1 MIERRAYAV
10 QMSFDVPDSERRTA
24 EKAKEAFKQL
34 SSQLKLTV
42 EYLSLIY
49 EPFKKYEQI
58 DPKEVAE
65 HRVLLRKI
73 QRKAADKF
81 KKISRQYNKC
91 LGLMQE
97 FSTDTRTE
105 VLMTSFA
112 DAKEDVFKQ
121 VRTFL
126 SIFSN
131 LDSTDFRNNLVS
143 SIEAIRKQ
151 INQLRQLISDRII
164 SHIDSNIL
172 AKSWIDTI
180 SDKYQDK
187 VQEKVPLIIE
197 LFRERQQSLKSAR

>member
-10 QMSFDVPDSERRTA
+10 QMSFDVPDAERRTA
-24 EKAKEAFKQL
+24 EKAKETFKRL
-34 SSQLKLTV
+34 SSQLKLAV
-42 EYLSLIY
+42 EYLTLIY

-65 HRVLLRKI
+65 HRVLLRKLE
-73 QRKAADKF
+73 RTVSEKF
-81 KKISRQYNKC
+81 DKISKIYEEC
-91 LGLMQE
+91 LTLMEQ

-105 VLMTSFA
+105 VLMTSFT

-121 VRTFL
+121 VKTFL

-131 LDSTDFRNNLVS
+131 LDSADFRNNLVS

-164 SHIDSNIL
+164 AHIDANIL

-180 SDKYQDK
+180 SDRYQDK

-197 LFRERQQSLKSAR
+197 LFKERQQALRSEK

>member
-10 QMSFDVPDSERRTA
+10 QMSFDVPDGERRTA
-24 EKAKEAFKQL
+24 EKAKEKFKQM
-34 SSQLKLTV
+34 SSSLKLAA
-42 EYLSLIY
+42 EYLNLIY
-49 EPFKKYEQI
+49 EPFKKYDQI

-73 QRKAADKF
+73 QHKVAEKF
-81 KKISRQYNKC
+81 KKISKLYNES
-91 LGLMQE
+91 LELMRD

-105 VLMTSFA
+105 GLMNSFT

-131 LDSTDFRNNLVS
+131 LDSTDFRNNLVA
-143 SIEAIRKQ
+143 SIEAIKKQ

-164 SHIDSNIL
+164 AHIDENIL
-172 AKSWIDTI
+172 AKSWIDSI

-197 LFRERQQSLKSAR
+197 LFKERQQALRSAK